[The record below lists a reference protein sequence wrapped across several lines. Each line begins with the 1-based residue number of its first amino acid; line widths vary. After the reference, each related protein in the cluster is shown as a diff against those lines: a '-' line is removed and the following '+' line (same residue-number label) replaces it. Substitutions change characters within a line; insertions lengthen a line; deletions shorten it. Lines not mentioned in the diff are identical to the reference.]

1 MEYARGSGS
10 RSGGGNRTW
19 LTSVAT
25 CSHVCPAAVVRRRCM
40 WLLWRAEKLRQ
51 DTGQDLSVKACSCLC
66 AGVCVWCRCACV
78 VFSPT
83 HLPKNIQVADRC
95 LSHCLYFPM
104 LFCLPVCM
112 SFSSFL
118 SLSRLRPLS
127 LSTHPTNEEKSICG
141 LQSACVTVSLSHSVY
156 LCLLPTHLPEK
167 LPVVDWPTVVD
178 EVRLARGLP
187 TARAQQGPQRL
198 GNDGLRCSDV
208 CIHIVYIN
216 GRRCSDTCKIGVE
229 GCGACVPLPF
239 VHASHMLRTQA
250 SSMLPA
256 TG

>member
-118 SLSRLRPLS
+118 SLSLS
-127 LSTHPTNEEKSICG
+127 LSLAYVLFLFQRTPPTKKNQFVGCS
-141 LQSACVTVSLSHSVY
+141 LPVSLSHCLILSISVFSRPTSRRNSQ
-156 LCLLPTHLPEK
+156 LLT
-167 LPVVDWPTVVD
+167 
-178 EVRLARGLP
+178 
-187 TARAQQGPQRL
+187 
-198 GNDGLRCSDV
+198 
-208 CIHIVYIN
+208 
-216 GRRCSDTCKIGVE
+216 GRPSLMKY
-229 GCGACVPLPF
+229 A
-239 VHASHMLRTQA
+239 
-250 SSMLPA
+250 LPA
-256 TG
+256 AFPPPGLSRDHSA